1 MTPLPGQLPALAPE
15 GPWGRRARIAL
26 GVARFLVTLYAFLL
40 SITLVGSAFLA
51 FGEGFAAGLIRN
63 TKNPFV
69 GLFIGILATS
79 IIQSSSATTS
89 IVVGTVVA
97 VGPERLHQF
106 LPNAIPIIMGANIGT
121 TVTAVLVSMGHIRRK
136 EEFRRA
142 FGGALVHEIF
152 KLICVMVMFPLE
164 LATGFLQHS
173 ACALAGC
180 LWSSAGK
187 EGGAYA
193 FGSPLKAILKPV
205 AKALAGLFID
215 PDPGEVSTLGVTALL
230 VIALAMLFGSLWL
243 ITKMMRR
250 AVVGRAEALIDRTI
264 GRAPFLG
271 LMVGFVLTAI
281 VQSSSAVTSIL
292 VPLAGAGVLTL
303 AQIFPIELGSCLGT
317 TVTGVLAALAV
328 GPAGLAVALTHVI
341 FNLTGIALIYPIPWV
356 RAQPVR
362 LAKWF
367 AGIAAESKRYAV
379 A

>member
-1 MTPLPGQLPALAPE
+1 MTPLPGQLPALEPG
-15 GPWGRRARIAL
+15 GPWQRRARIAL
-26 GVARFLVTLYAFLL
+26 GVAKFLVILYAFLL

-51 FGEGFAAGLIRN
+51 FGEGFAAGLIRS

-79 IIQSSSATTS
+79 IVQSSSATTS
-89 IVVGTVVA
+89 IVVGITFGMGKKEFA
-97 VGPERLHQF
+97 EF

-152 KLICVMVMFPLE
+152 KLICVIVMFPLE

-187 EGGAYA
+187 EGGGYA

-205 AKALAGLFID
+205 AKVFAGLFID
-215 PDPGEVSTLGVTALL
+215 PDPEKVSKLGVTALL
-230 VIALAMLFGSLWL
+230 VIALVILFGSLWL

-250 AVVGRAEALIDRTI
+250 AVVGRAEALI
-264 GRAPFLG
+264 
-271 LMVGFVLTAI
+271 
-281 VQSSSAVTSIL
+281 
-292 VPLAGAGVLTL
+292 
-303 AQIFPIELGSCLGT
+303 
-317 TVTGVLAALAV
+317 
-328 GPAGLAVALTHVI
+328 
-341 FNLTGIALIYPIPWV
+341 
-356 RAQPVR
+356 
-362 LAKWF
+362 
-367 AGIAAESKRYAV
+367 
-379 A
+379 